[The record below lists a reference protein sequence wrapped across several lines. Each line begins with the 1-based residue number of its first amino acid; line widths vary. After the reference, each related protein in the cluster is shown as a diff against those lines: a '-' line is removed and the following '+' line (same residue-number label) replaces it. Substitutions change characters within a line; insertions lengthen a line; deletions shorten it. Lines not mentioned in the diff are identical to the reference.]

1 MQTAMCAEMSEQFKN
16 KMQVNPESQKYASNI
31 VPFTRECGVVFGCLN
46 NMSCLLA
53 HMSETITKL
62 LKVGWHSQYSA

>member
-1 MQTAMCAEMSEQFKN
+1 MQTPMCAEMSEQFKN

-46 NMSCLLA
+46 NISCLLA
-53 HMSETITKL
+53 HM
-62 LKVGWHSQYSA
+62 